1 MTSILEL
8 ESTMG
13 STQKK
18 LKWLILPIET
28 KVRELDGKLLLAA
41 IAAERGW
48 GVIIGYKN
56 TIVDDTAN
64 IKGIVLE
71 KDGYT
76 LNKRIHRFLDS
87 GKLVCALDEEGLVYL
102 NSHDYYRRRLNTE
115 NLQKMSAY
123 LLWGN
128 VQKKDVLEHVPNI
141 EKKLFLTGNPRF
153 DLLRPELRNYY
164 KSESEKLTDKF
175 GDFILVNTNF
185 ADSNHYLGT
194 EWVIKHH
201 RITGFIKTNQE
212 EIQELSFIQYQ
223 TKILTA
229 FTTMVKE
236 ISTRYPNHN
245 IILRPHPSENH
256 DYWNSVA
263 EDQSNLH
270 IIHEGDVNAW
280 ILAARIV
287 LHNSCMTG
295 IQAYLLDKPVI
306 SYMPVQSDHFDFYL
320 PNAVS
325 LKTTSLDELLSIID
339 EYIDQSNHIEHTD
352 RIEKF
357 QNAENFITGTT
368 GKFSSDRILDI
379 LGSFDFDYD
388 TYKEPADENQRK
400 NSINQETKLSLKLL
414 TKKVIRILNALL
426 QSPKSVKLL
435 KRRNAYA
442 SQKYPGITLAEMQNR
457 LSRLRSIT
465 GRFSTLHVKQHGD
478 ETFVIFPEL

>member
-1 MTSILEL
+1 MESK
-8 ESTMG
+8 STMTT
-13 STQKK
+13 TQKK

-56 TIVDDTAN
+56 TIVEDTEN
-64 IKGIVLE
+64 IIGIVLE

-102 NSHDYYRRRLNTE
+102 NSHDYYRRRLNEE
-115 NLQKMSAY
+115 NLNNISAY

-128 VQKKDVLEHVPNI
+128 VQKRDVLEYVPSI
-141 EKKLFLTGNPRF
+141 EEKLILTGNPRF

-164 KSESEKLTDKF
+164 KSESVKLIEKF

-194 EWVIKHH
+194 DWVIESH
-201 RITGFIKTNQE
+201 RKSDFITTDQE
-212 EIQELSFIQYQ
+212 EDQELAFIQYQ
-223 TKILTA
+223 EKILNA
-229 FTTMVKE
+229 FKSMVIE
-236 ISTRYPNHN
+236 VSTRYPNHN

-263 EDQSNLH
+263 EDHSNLH

-280 ILAARIV
+280 ILAARMV

-295 IQAYLLDKPVI
+295 IQAFLLDKPVV
-306 SYMPVQSDHFDFYL
+306 SYMPVQSDHFDYYL
-320 PNAVS
+320 PNALS
-325 LKTTSLDELLSIID
+325 LKKTSLGELLFTID
-339 EYIDQSNHIEHTD
+339 EYLNQSNHIEQTE
-352 RIEKF
+352 RIKKF
-357 QNAENFITGTT
+357 QIAENFITGMT
-368 GKFSSDRILDI
+368 GSFSSDRIMDI
-379 LGSFDFDYD
+379 LGSFVFDYN
-388 TYKEPADENQRK
+388 TYKEPADEKQRETRRP
-400 NSINQETKLSLKLL
+400 QETKLNLKFIA
-414 TKKVIRILNALL
+414 KKIVKFIYKVF
-426 QSPKSVKLL
+426 QSPKSVEAL
-435 KRRNAYA
+435 KRKNAYG
-442 SQKYPGITLAEMQNR
+442 SQKYPGITLVEMQNR

-465 GRFSTLHVKQHGD
+465 GRFSSLQVKQHGD
-478 ETFVIFPEL
+478 ETFVIFPE